1 MINTDLDKATRISI
15 ESLQSELTALKAENE
30 KWNAMAKCNG
40 FEIKGLLA
48 VGERLIELEQENE
61 RLRKFVDA
69 YDNWA
74 AKGDTREEIES
85 LFKSMV
91 DARNELTD
99 IPKPFGDT
107 DRCAGSEIY

>member
-15 ESLQSELTALKAENE
+15 ESLQSELTALKA
-30 KWNAMAKCNG
+30 K
-40 FEIKGLLA
+40 
-48 VGERLIELEQENE
+48 NE

-107 DRCAGSEIY
+107 DRCAGSKILCW